1 MTPINEELLP
11 KDARLLPKEGEEQA
25 TLFSWARMQSWRWPE
40 LALMFHV
47 PNGGKRNKKEA
58 GRFKAEGVKS
68 GVPDIMLPV
77 ARGGYHGLF
86 IELKRL
92 KGGRVEKE
100 QLEWHDKLRAQGY
113 LVVVCRGWQAAAQEI
128 AGYLETAQ

>member
-1 MTPINEELLP
+1 MTPINEEWLP

-25 TLFSWARMQSWRWPE
+25 TLFSWARMQSGRWPE

-77 ARGGYHGLF
+77 ARGGCHGLF
-86 IELKRL
+86 IELTPRKAGL
-92 KGGRVEKE
+92 AETA
-100 QLEWHDKLRAQGY
+100 QLQWHDKLRAQGY
-113 LVVVCRGWQAAAQEI
+113 QVVV
-128 AGYLETAQ
+128 